1 MSSLERKGDTVFT
14 TPNIDAD
21 DQESANRSRV
31 STSDDSLTIG
41 SRVRN
46 SIDIARIRDPI
57 QSGRI
62 LYDEIRGS
70 VEPAGGIKLEILLRS
85 VNREPP
91 FFGWDTATPIIL
103 DTPVISDFMA
113 PDPDPKVAR
122 WISNRVDS
130 EFFITSITVAELRY
144 GIDLL
149 PPGNPRNV
157 SETIVN
163 QTIAQFRE
171 DRILPFDRKAANA
184 YSQIRVSHARSGLTY
199 CIEECMIAGIA
210 KSLGIPVATREGWD
224 LEAAGVELINPW
236 EYSP

>member
-1 MSSLERKGDTVFT
+1 MTLLDRKGDTVFT
-14 TPNIDAD
+14 TPNINAD
-21 DQESANRSRV
+21 DRDLANHSREN
-31 STSDDSLTIG
+31 TSDDSRTNG
-41 SRVRN
+41 SWVRN
-46 SIDIARIRDPI
+46 ARDIARIRDPI

-62 LYDEIRGS
+62 LYDKIRGS
-70 VEPAGGIKLEILLRS
+70 VEPAGGIELEMPLRT

-91 FFGWDTATPIIL
+91 FFGWDTADPIIL
-103 DTPVISDFMA
+103 DTPVIRDFMA

-122 WISNRVDS
+122 WISNRVES

-149 PPGNPRNV
+149 PPGKLRNV
-157 SETIVN
+157 SEKIVN
-163 QTIAQFRE
+163 QTIARFAE
-171 DRILPFDRKAANA
+171 DRVLPFDCKAASA
-184 YSQIRVSHARSGLTY
+184 YSQIRVSRARSGMTY

-224 LEAAGVELINPW
+224 LEAAGVEVIKPW